1 MNVVSGGVV
10 ICFFDGTPDGQG
22 WNFESPKQLADHLDK
37 NWWILDHRLDMDLRP
52 YPAEMYVGEMVA
64 GKAFKSQIE
73 IQNDFFA
80 TALFDRRFSVA
91 ERYFAEAE
99 AWLIAD
105 GLTAIDAFSGQGV
118 RVRL

>member
-10 ICFFDGTPDGQG
+10 LCFFDGTYDGDL
-22 WNFESPKQLADHLDK
+22 WSFASPRQLADHLDE
-37 NWWILDHRLDMDLRP
+37 NWKILDYRMDMDLGR
-52 YPAEMYVGEMVA
+52 YPAEMYVGEMVV

-80 TALFDRRFSVA
+80 TALFDRRLSVA

-99 AWLIAD
+99 AGLIAE
-105 GLTAIDAFSGQGV
+105 GLAAIDAVSGQGV